1 MCPNE
6 LLNKCSDIN
15 KPYGNL
21 CFPDAVKNINIKVF
35 HLLSKTN
42 ETRCMSVHEKCAC
55 KCRLQE
61 SVFNDRQRST
71 SDKCRCICK
80 EWIDKGRSDNC
91 FVSNP
96 SVCVNVNVINHVKL
110 VNT

>member
-1 MCPNE
+1 MCLNE

-61 SVFNDRQRST
+61 SVLMIGSVRQVINADVYVKNGLTKVGVIIVLFR
-71 SDKCRCICK
+71 IL
-80 EWIDKGRSDNC
+80 
-91 FVSNP
+91 
-96 SVCVNVNVINHVKL
+96 VCV
-110 VNT
+110 